1 MALDDLASRMKPGR
15 AGAAGKPPA
24 IDPDQIM
31 AEARQA
37 AARAERLSDLVLG
50 PILLLGGAGIA
61 ALCYLVATQ
70 GGLMYGMAIA
80 ALIAI
85 VVGSKKLLRGIGLLE
100 R

>member
-1 MALDDLASRMKPGR
+1 
-15 AGAAGKPPA
+15 
-24 IDPDQIM
+24 
-31 AEARQA
+31 
-37 AARAERLSDLVLG
+37 VLG